1 VKPERDIGLVGCGE
15 IAHQQHG
22 PFLLGPAND
31 TGLRLVAT
39 ADPRQELSDGLRH
52 YPDHQAMLAAEP
64 TLAAISIAS
73 PTGTHAAVAKDVLR
87 AGRHVLLEKPPATTL
102 TELDALARLAAEQ
115 GRVLVTSFHARHN
128 PTVARLRELLEGRQ
142 PPRHLNIQWRENFE
156 RWHAGQTWPW
166 RPDGFGV
173 FDPGINALSI
183 LCHVLPG
190 LAFRVTEARFRMPAG
205 AATPSFVQ
213 MHLAWEGGQ
222 GSVTFEWRKDG
233 EDVWD
238 IALDSPGPEGKTEAL
253 LLRSV
258 RRLLRDGEVV
268 TSTTADEEYAGVY
281 RAFRDALD
289 SGESGV
295 SRREMQIIEEA
306 QAIAVTE
313 PTDEVF
319 GAAPAFQPR

>member
-1 VKPERDIGLVGCGE
+1 VKPELNIGLVGCGE
-15 IAHQQHG
+15 IARQQHG
-22 PFLLGPAND
+22 PFLLGPTND

-39 ADPRQELSDGLRH
+39 ADPRQKLSEGLRH
-52 YPDHQAMLAAEP
+52 YPDHRAMLAAEP

-73 PTGTHAAVAKDVLR
+73 PTGTHAAVAQDALR

-102 TELDALARLAAEQ
+102 AELDAVARLASKQ

-128 PTVARLRELLEGRQ
+128 PAVARLRELLEGRP
-142 PPRHLNIQWRENFE
+142 PPRRLDIEWCEDFE

-166 RPDGFGV
+166 RPDGFGA

-183 LCHVLPG
+183 LCHILPDVVL
-190 LAFRVTEARFRMPAG
+190 RVTEARFRVPAG

-213 MHLAWEGGQ
+213 MRLAWRGGEGG
-222 GSVTFEWRKDG
+222 VTFEWRKGG

-238 IALDSPGPEGKTEAL
+238 IALNSPRPEGKAETL
-253 LLRSV
+253 LLHGV

-268 TSTTADEEYAGVY
+268 VATTADEEYAGVY

-289 SGESGV
+289 RGESAV
-295 SRREMQIIEEA
+295 SLREMQVIEEA
-306 QAIAVTE
+306 KVIATVE
-313 PTDEVF
+313 QTDEVF
-319 GAAPAFQPR
+319 